1 MPADAGVKHGLAP
14 GAVLRAL
21 LPRDRA
27 AFARFERDNREA
39 HERFNEPNP
48 EAYYS
53 DRGLREAFD
62 ELLSLDRRGLAFTR
76 VVGEHGGGAWL
87 GRGTLF
93 LCGEGTDASAMLAYQ
108 SDRRHLGRGVASA
121 LMAELI
127 AIARALKIPCVLA
140 VVTQDN
146 TVSRHML
153 VRGGFVCLGDAEP
166 ARLRRGTA
174 SCLLFRLGF

>member
-1 MPADAGVKHGLAP
+1 MKGGQAG

-21 LPRDRA
+21 QPLDRV

-48 EAYYS
+48 DAYYS
-53 DRGLREAFD
+53 DRGLHEAFD
-62 ELLSLDRRGLAFTR
+62 ELLSLDRRGLALTR
-76 VVGEHGGGAWL
+76 VVREADGDPHALWL

-93 LCGEGTDASAMLAYQ
+93 LCGEGADAPAMLAYQ
-108 SDRRHLGRGVASA
+108 TDHRHVGKGVASA

-127 AIARALKIPCVLA
+127 AIARALKTPCVYA
-140 VVTQDN
+140 VVTRDN
-146 TVSRHML
+146 AVSRHLL
-153 VRGGFVCLGDAEP
+153 VRGGFACLGDTEP
-166 ARLRRGTA
+166 APLRRGTA